1 MKTVKTIMVLA
12 ILLVL
17 MPFNSNA
24 QEPAVTLEFENSQEA
39 MTLIQNYTNALQ
51 KGDVNAM
58 NAQLDK
64 NAMIYGLGGSADSLN
79 VEQHKAYFTESMSS
93 YTHVTTNDLYL
104 PVKVTNNWNEG
115 EWVLSWG
122 VNTITDKKSGQK
134 IEIPYH
140 TASLVA
146 NGKIMMIR
154 YYYDMADI
162 MKNTGWTLTPPKG

>member
-1 MKTVKTIMVLA
+1 MKTLKTLMVLA
-12 ILLVL
+12 IVLVL
-17 MPFNSNA
+17 MPLTSSA
-24 QEPAVTLEFENSQEA
+24 QEPTVTLEFENAPTA
-39 MTLIQNYTNALQ
+39 MTLIQNYTRALQ

-64 NAMIYGLGGSADSLN
+64 NALIIGLGGSADSLN
-79 VEQHKAYFTESMSS
+79 VEQHKAYFTNSMSA
-93 YTHVTTNDLYL
+93 YTHITTNDLYL

-122 VNTITDKKSGQK
+122 INTFTDKKSGQK

-146 NGKIMMIR
+146 NGKIVMMR
-154 YYYDMADI
+154 YYYDMANI